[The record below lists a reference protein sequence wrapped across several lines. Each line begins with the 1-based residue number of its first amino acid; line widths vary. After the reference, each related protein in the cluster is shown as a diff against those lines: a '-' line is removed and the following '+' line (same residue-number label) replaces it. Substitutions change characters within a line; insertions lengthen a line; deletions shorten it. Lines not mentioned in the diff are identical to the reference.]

1 MARPGS
7 ILMIGAF
14 GILPSKRRCSRQ
26 SILTVVSHREP
37 SSRHIHCAFL
47 YMSSCFLCE
56 LHWHSYWW
64 CIINLWA
71 VEQIKRV
78 FDDKSMVTFLSVL
91 HKTYVVGTHIRIAER
106 RFYKRVPTSCVS
118 WWNPELSS
126 ETLLICSTAT
136 GDYKSIYVFEVI
148 HTKGVCTYYKIM
160 MSISCITPRL
170 KHKSKGQKYI
180 WHFSSVKQTDHI
192 ACSKTS
198 ICY

>member
-78 FDDKSMVTFLSVL
+78 FDDKSMVTFCQFSIKHMLWVLTLESPRDDSINEYPHHVFHGEALNYHQRPSLSVPL
-91 HKTYVVGTHIRIAER
+91 LQETINRSMFLKSFTPRASVLITKLWWV
-106 RFYKRVPTSCVS
+106 FLVS
-118 WWNPELSS
+118 FQGWNINQKDKNIFGIFRLSS
-126 ETLLICSTAT
+126 
-136 GDYKSIYVFEVI
+136 KQ
-148 HTKGVCTYYKIM
+148 
-160 MSISCITPRL
+160 IT
-170 KHKSKGQKYI
+170 
-180 WHFSSVKQTDHI
+180 
-192 ACSKTS
+192 
-198 ICY
+198 